1 MSPCD
6 LVTER
11 LALGE
16 PLGDDEAHVAT
27 CPACSRLVGLP
38 RLVAAAAHAAEPN
51 PGFAIRAAAGA
62 RTKLAVRRRHR
73 IAGNLAVAAAAV
85 VIAVWAVKTPVEAP
99 PAIPTTG
106 MTMPPGPLE
115 PVGDNGRDA
124 ELVLTDD
131 QLGREL
137 VRISDYDRA
146 VAPSPEWKK
155 AQAPLA
161 DYRLIVHQGAVR

>member
-6 LVTER
+6 VVTER

-73 IAGNLAVAAAAV
+73 IAGNVALAAAAV
-85 VIAVWAVKTPVEAP
+85 VVAVWAVKTPVEP
-99 PAIPTTG
+99 PAE
-106 MTMPPGPLE
+106 PL
-115 PVGDNGRDA
+115 PALSQR
-124 ELVLTDD
+124 
-131 QLGREL
+131 
-137 VRISDYDRA
+137 
-146 VAPSPEWKK
+146 PSPLQPQSRKTRWASSRTRSAALCEIP
-155 AQAPLA
+155 AGTFSSIPPSAYLA
-161 DYRLIVHQGAVR
+161 S